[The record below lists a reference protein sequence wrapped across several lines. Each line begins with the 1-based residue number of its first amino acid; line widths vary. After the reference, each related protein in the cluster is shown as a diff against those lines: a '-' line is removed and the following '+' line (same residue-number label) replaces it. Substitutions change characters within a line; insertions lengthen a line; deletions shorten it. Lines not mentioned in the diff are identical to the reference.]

1 MTLFSLRRWRVAAGT
16 FLAACSQTS
25 RGSNAK
31 NEKKKQ
37 KKKTALAHKSRQL
50 LRLDAIPITK
60 GSLKQRRRQ
69 GKLPLE

>member
-1 MTLFSLRRWRVAAGT
+1 MKLFSLRRWRVAAGT
-16 FLAACSQTS
+16 FLAACSQNS

-31 NEKKKQ
+31 KEKKN
-37 KKKTALAHKSRQL
+37 TALAHKSRQL
-50 LRLDAIPITK
+50 IRLDAISRIK

>member
-16 FLAACSQTS
+16 FLAACSQNS

-31 NEKKKQ
+31 KEKN
-37 KKKTALAHKSRQL
+37 TALAYKSRQL
-50 LRLDAIPITK
+50 IRLDAISRIK

>member
-31 NEKKKQ
+31 NEKKT

>member
-31 NEKKKQ
+31 NEKKK
-37 KKKTALAHKSRQL
+37 KETALAHKSRQL

>member
-1 MTLFSLRRWRVAAGT
+1 MTLFSLRRWQVAAGT

-31 NEKKKQ
+31 NEKKK
-37 KKKTALAHKSRQL
+37 KALAHNSRQL